1 VKRTTAIGM
10 LLLVLVL
17 AAGCG
22 RYGPPVRAEE
32 YRAAD
37 KAKEQA
43 RQEENKKNKSER
55 NEPLPPSP

>member
-10 LLLVLVL
+10 LLLVL

-22 RYGPPVRAEE
+22 RYGTPIRAQE
-32 YRAAD
+32 YREAD
-37 KAKEQA
+37 KAKEKA
-43 RQEENKKNKSER
+43 RQEQNEKNKSER